1 MAVVLQHSCSGA
13 DAVLVLLL
21 QVENN
26 SAPLLSAKPLPGTTS
41 ADSEVTMANSLRCA
55 CPALLLYAPA
65 VCSRLPACCCGS
77 ASSCCSPPPV

>member
-26 SAPLLSAKPLPGTTS
+26 SAPLLSAKPPWDYLS
-41 ADSEVTMANSLRCA
+41 
-55 CPALLLYAPA
+55 
-65 VCSRLPACCCGS
+65 
-77 ASSCCSPPPV
+77 